1 MHAFR
6 THLILVEE
14 SFCKGKQD
22 GTYSDPD
29 QCTTYYQ
36 CTSGYAVR
44 RHCPTGQVFN
54 DILKAC
60 DSPADFPCHQRTVV
74 NTPSPTLAREKDKGG
89 SSQKSELIS
98 ILFAVLLFNFFTYNT
113 KICCCSSDISLL
125 NGFNQRVLLTEFST
139 FSALLISVFTLDSG
153 KPCEARGSVGHRR
166 TQCTESGRIYVFAR
180 Y

>member
-1 MHAFR
+1 MRAFR

-74 NTPSPTLAREKDKGG
+74 NTPSPTLATEKDKGG

-98 ILFAVLLFNFFTYNT
+98 ILLAFLLFNFF
-113 KICCCSSDISLL
+113 
-125 NGFNQRVLLTEFST
+125 
-139 FSALLISVFTLDSG
+139 
-153 KPCEARGSVGHRR
+153 
-166 TQCTESGRIYVFAR
+166 YV
-180 Y
+180 

>member
-1 MHAFR
+1 MRTFR

-54 DILKAC
+54 DVLKAC

-98 ILFAVLLFNFFTYNT
+98 ILFALFLFNFFTYDT

-125 NGFNQRVLLTEFST
+125 NGLINGFLTTRF
-139 FSALLISVFTLDSG
+139 VD
-153 KPCEARGSVGHRR
+153 
-166 TQCTESGRIYVFAR
+166 
-180 Y
+180 